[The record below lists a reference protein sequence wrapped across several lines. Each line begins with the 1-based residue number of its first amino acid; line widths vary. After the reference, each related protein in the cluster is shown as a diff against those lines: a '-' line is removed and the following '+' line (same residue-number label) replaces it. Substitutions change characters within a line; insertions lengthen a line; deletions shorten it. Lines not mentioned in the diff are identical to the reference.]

1 MKVKTFSNSIL
12 ASLLLESF
20 ISRLKTDET
29 RACKAVYLH
38 VLPTNEAAI
47 KFYEQMNFRFHR
59 TLWNYYNINGTKR
72 NGYCYVSYIN
82 GGEAP
87 WSFLYPLL
95 EENFIKIVLKDIQ
108 YNLTYSFDHKCQF
121 LPQF

>member
-1 MKVKTFSNSIL
+1 MTYKASSNSIS

-20 ISRLKTDET
+20 ISRLKTDESKV
-29 RACKAVYLH
+29 CKAVYLH

-72 NGYCYVSYIN
+72 NGYCYVLYIN

-87 WSFLYPLL
+87 WSLLYPFHERMLQKYFCL
-95 EENFIKIVLKDIQ
+95 RHVWGTIMETRL
-108 YNLTYSFDHKCQF
+108 H
-121 LPQF
+121 